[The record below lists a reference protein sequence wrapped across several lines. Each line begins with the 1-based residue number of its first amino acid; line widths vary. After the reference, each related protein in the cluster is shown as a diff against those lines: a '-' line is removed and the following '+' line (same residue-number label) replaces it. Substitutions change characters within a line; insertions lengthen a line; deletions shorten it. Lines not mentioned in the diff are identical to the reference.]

1 MLNYLKG
8 EIVALAPYQFVLES
22 NQIGYDIK
30 VSKTAFNEFS
40 ERSDMVKILVYQEI
54 REDKHNLFGFF
65 DQSEKDIFKRLI
77 TVSGIGCNTALRI
90 VSGLTASEIN
100 KAIENKQS
108 KVFEAISGIGLK
120 SAKGIIETLG
130 TKPKGR
136 KKTEARKPVL
146 PF

>member
-1 MLNYLKG
+1 MLNYIKG
-8 EIVALAPYQFVLES
+8 KIVSLAPYQFVIES

-30 VSKTAFNEFS
+30 VSKTAFVELS
-40 ERSDMVKILVYQEI
+40 MRTDTVKILVHQEI

-65 DQSEKDIFKRLI
+65 DQQEKDIFKRLI

-90 VSGLTASEIN
+90 ISGLTVTEITEAIQN
-100 KAIENKQS
+100 KKA

-120 SAKGIIETLG
+120 TAVNIIETLG
-130 TKPKGR
+130 SKKRNISSKR
-136 KKTEARKPVL
+136 KQPAL